1 MTFRQWLS
9 LIILLVC
16 LYILWQV
23 RNVLLLGL
31 MAIIFAVVL
40 NRAVEFLQQWIASR
54 KTAVL
59 MLSIALLLTLAL
71 LSALIGPPFVQQLQE
86 LIDLTPRVVT
96 RLQNLTDALEQLAPK
111 GLLPNFSGLDTIF
124 NQLQSLN
131 LEMLF
136 RRFFKLFSNTLMLT
150 FNIFLVTALTIM
162 MLLNPRPYRHLF
174 VRGFPSSM
182 RQRVWN
188 VMDRC
193 ETAIAGWFLGILF
206 NMTVIA
212 ILSIIGLWILH
223 IPLAFANGLL
233 AGLLAFIPNLG
244 PIMSVI
250 PPAAIALLESPWQAA
265 AVVGLY
271 VLIQQIES
279 NILTPM
285 VMQKQVS
292 LLPAVTLLSQIV
304 FAGFFG
310 FLGLFL
316 ALPLTLIIQNW
327 LTEFWVEG
335 FLDQN

>member
-23 RNVLLLGL
+23 RNVLLLGV

-59 MLSIALLLTLAL
+59 MLSIALLLTLGL
-71 LSALIGPPFVQQLQE
+71 LSAIIVPPFVQQLQE
-86 LIDLTPRVVT
+86 LINLTPRVVN
-96 RLQNLTDALEQLAPK
+96 RLQNLTSAVEQLAPK
-111 GLLPNFSGLDTIF
+111 GMLPNFSGLDTIF

-131 LEMLF
+131 LEMVF
-136 RRFFKLFSNTLMLT
+136 NRFFTLFSNTLMLT
-150 FNIFLVTALTIM
+150 LNIFLVTALTIM
-162 MLLNPRPYRHLF
+162 MLLNPRPYRQLF

-188 VMDRC
+188 VMDNC
-193 ETAIAGWFLGILF
+193 ESAIAGWFLGILF

-212 ILSIIGLWILH
+212 VLSIVGLWILH

-244 PIMSVI
+244 PIMSVV
-250 PPAAIALLESPWQAA
+250 PPVAIALLESPWQAA

-316 ALPLTLIIQNW
+316 ALPLTLIVQNW
-327 LTEFWVEG
+327 LTEFWVED
-335 FLDQN
+335 FLDQH